1 MRNRDHSLGLSRK
14 YAPAFCITPA
24 MVLTLVLA
32 AAPAAGGQTF
42 TVLHAFTGYEG
53 GLPASGLTGDQL
65 GNMFGTAQ
73 LAGNTQACP
82 VDGCG
87 AVYQL
92 TRQGSSWKFKTL
104 YRFAGPA
111 TGDGAQP
118 MGRLTVAPDGTLYG
132 TTFYGGVNAY
142 SGICANIGLRS
153 GCGTIFRLQPTL
165 ETCKHADC
173 EWNEEVLYTFKDL
186 GTGIHPTSEVLLDS
200 AGNLY
205 GTTFIGGQFGY
216 GVVYQLSQVD
226 GSWAY
231 NVIHDIG
238 SNSEGGE
245 PFGGLVMDSA
255 GNLFGA
261 TSIGGTGGGGVIF
274 ELSRMGEGWNF
285 QVLYNIGTN
294 KSDGSGPYGTL
305 IMDPS
310 GNLFGST
317 VGGGAN
323 DGGTVFELARS
334 GDRSMYSVL
343 ADLPHGASYY
353 HDAGPHDKLMMDAAG
368 NLYGTT
374 SQDGAHLQG
383 SAFELIKSPTGYTYT
398 SLHDFGSEY
407 DRIFYPWSNLVFDS
421 QGKLY
426 GTAQGGGSG
435 NVGAVFEISPQ

>member
-1 MRNRDHSLGLSRK
+1 MRKRDHSLGLFCK
-14 YAPAFCITPA
+14 PVPAIA
-24 MVLTLVLA
+24 LTFLLFSA
-32 AAPAAGGQTF
+32 QTAGAQTF
-42 TVLHAFTGYEG
+42 SVVHAFNASEG
-53 GLPASGLTGDQL
+53 GFPVSGLTGDEA
-65 GNMFGTAQ
+65 GNMYGTAQ
-73 LAGNTQACP
+73 LGGNTQACP

-92 TRQGSSWKFKTL
+92 AKQGSSWTFKTV
-104 YRFAGPA
+104 YRFEGPA

-132 TTFYGGVNAY
+132 TTFYGGINAY
-142 SGICANIGLRS
+142 TGTCANIGLHS
-153 GCGTIFRLQPTL
+153 GCGTIFRLRPSF
-165 ETCKHADC
+165 EPCKDADC
-173 EWNEEVLYTFKDL
+173 EWNEEVLYTFQDL
-186 GTGIHPTSEVLLDS
+186 DTGIHPTSEVVLDA

-205 GTTFIGGQFGY
+205 GTTFIGGRFGY
-216 GVVYQLSQVD
+216 GVVYQLSPAD
-226 GSWAY
+226 GRWAY
-231 NVIHDIG
+231 RVIHDMG
-238 SNSEGGE
+238 SDGEGAE

-255 GNLFGA
+255 ENLFGA
-261 TSIGGTGGGGVIF
+261 TSMGGSGGGGVIF
-274 ELSRMGEGWNF
+274 QLSPVSDGWHF
-285 QVLYNIGTN
+285 GTLYNIGSN
-294 KSDGSGPYGTL
+294 KSDGFGPYGTL
-305 IMDPS
+305 IMDQS

-334 GDRSMYSVL
+334 GDRSLYSVL

-383 SAFELIKSPTGYTYT
+383 SAFELINSPTGYAYT
-398 SLHDFGSEY
+398 SLHDFGSEH

-421 QGKLY
+421 QGNLY

-435 NVGAVFEISPQ
+435 KVGAIFEISPQ